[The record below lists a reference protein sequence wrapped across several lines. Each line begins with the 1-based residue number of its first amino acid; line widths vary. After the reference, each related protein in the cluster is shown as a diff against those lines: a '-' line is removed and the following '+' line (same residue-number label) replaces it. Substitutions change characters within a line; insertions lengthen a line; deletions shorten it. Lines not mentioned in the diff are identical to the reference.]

1 MNGKYIYIGISF
13 LSFVVML
20 MLGGCSQGGLD
31 VDVES
36 SVPVKVKPVELKAM
50 KEYVSATG
58 TVYAVKEALLK
69 VEQQGKYHL
78 RTNPRTG
85 APYAMGDKVLAGEI
99 VISLDNP
106 EYVNQVAVDSK
117 KLNFEVSKREFEK
130 QKRVHKKGGITLSEL
145 SEAERS
151 FIDAGYNYENAKL
164 SLAKLNITVPF
175 EGVIVD
181 LPYYSPK
188 QWVELNALMV
198 QVMDYSHL
206 YADVTL
212 PAKEMGRL
220 CRGQHTVVTN
230 YNSTGKLTGR
240 VTQVSPS
247 LDPESRMFKLR
258 VGIDNKDLLLKPGM
272 FVKLDIIVKEKESV
286 LVVPREILL
295 DRRGAKT
302 VFVVQRGIALERRLQ
317 TGMENREEIEVLD
330 GLKTD
335 DRLVV
340 EGFETLQHHSK
351 VKVIK

>member
-1 MNGKYIYIGISF
+1 MKCKYIYIQISF
-13 LSFVVML
+13 LLFAVML
-20 MLGGCSQGGLD
+20 MIAGCSGGGLS

-36 SVPVKVKPVELKAM
+36 SVPVRVKPVELKAM

-78 RTNPRTG
+78 KTNPRTG
-85 APYAMGDKVLAGEI
+85 APFAMGDKVLEGEI
-99 VISLDNP
+99 VVSLDNP
-106 EYVNQVAVDSK
+106 EFVNQVAVDSK
-117 KLNFEVSKREFEK
+117 KLNFEVSKREYEK
-130 QKRVHKKGGITLSEL
+130 QKRVHKKGGITLREL
-145 SEAERS
+145 SDAERS

-175 EGVIVD
+175 DGVIVD
-181 LPYYSPK
+181 LPYFSPK
-188 QWVELNALMV
+188 QLVELNALMV
-198 QVMDYSHL
+198 QVMGYSRL

-220 CRGQHTVVTN
+220 SRGQRTVVTN
-230 YNSTGKLTGR
+230 YNSTDTLTGG

-258 VGIDNKDLLLKPGM
+258 VEIDNKDLLLKPGM
-272 FVKLDIIVKEKESV
+272 FVKIDIIVKEKKST
-286 LVVPREILL
+286 LVVPREVIL

-302 VFVVQRGIALERRLQ
+302 VFIVQRGIALERKLQ
-317 TGMENREEIEVLD
+317 TGMANRGEIEVLS

-335 DRLVV
+335 DHLVV
-340 EGFETLQHHSK
+340 EGFETLRHHSK